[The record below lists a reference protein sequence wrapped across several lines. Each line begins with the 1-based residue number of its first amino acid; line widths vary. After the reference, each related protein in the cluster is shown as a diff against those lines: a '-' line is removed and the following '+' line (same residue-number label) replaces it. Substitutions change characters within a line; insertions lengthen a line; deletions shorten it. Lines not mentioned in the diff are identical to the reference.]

1 MIRRDLTAM
10 ARRALS
16 RPVQIAIEHE
26 VISQTKTWLDYGCG
40 RGFDV
45 DALTNL
51 GWKVKGWDP
60 VHRKSTKK
68 TPAKVVSLVYVVN
81 VIEREDERVQ
91 VLLDAW
97 KLAKECL
104 VVAARLDHERDE
116 AHVRPFADGWLT
128 SKGTFQRFFE
138 QSDLRNWIEIQ
149 LRSEAV
155 VAAPGVFYVFKKTAD
170 LEEFKARRYRIRI
183 PAPWIR
189 DSDKKFK
196 EHADLLEPLIEFVAS
211 HGRVPKDEEF
221 ESQEELKKTFGSIRQ
236 AFRIVQNVTDRE
248 EWIKIADRRRIDVLV
263 HLALRQFDGDYMMK
277 DLPKSSQYDVR
288 TFFQSFKKANLLASK
303 LLFSAGSLDAIQLAC
318 RSSSVGKLTPS
329 ALYIHK
335 EALHLVPA
343 LLRVYEACARRIVGE
358 IEEANLVKLHRDA
371 KMVSYLSYPDF
382 WENPH
387 PPLASSFSVNLVE
400 QKFDFRKY
408 SNRKNR
414 PILHRKETFISPS
427 HPHYDKFSN
436 LSIEEEN
443 VGLFQNPELI
453 GHEEAWRKI
462 MADKGLIITNHQI
475 FGNQN

>member
-26 VISQTKTWLDYGCG
+26 IISETETWLDYGCG

-51 GWKVKGWDP
+51 GWKVTGWDP

-68 TPAKVVSLVYVVN
+68 TPAKIVSLVYVVN
-81 VIEREDERVQ
+81 VIEREDERRQ

-97 KLAKECL
+97 KLTKKCL
-104 VVAARLDHERDE
+104 IIAARLDHERDE

-128 SKGTFQRFFE
+128 SRGTFQRFFE

-149 LRSEAV
+149 LRHEAV
-155 VAAPGVFYVFKKTAD
+155 VAAPGVFYVFKKTVD

-183 PAPWIR
+183 PAPWTR

-196 EHADLLEPLIEFVAS
+196 EHADLLEPLIDFVAA
-211 HGRVPKDEEF
+211 HGRIPKDEEL
-221 ESQEELKKTFGSIRQ
+221 ENQEILKNTFGSIKQ

-248 EWIKIADRRRIDVLV
+248 EWIKIADRCRIDLLV

-288 TFFQSFKKANLLASK
+288 TFFQSFKKGNLLASK

-427 HPHYDKFSN
+427 HPNYDKFSR
-436 LSIEEEN
+436 LSIAEESA
-443 VGLFQNPELI
+443 GLFRDPKLI
-453 GHEEAWRKI
+453 GHEEAWQTI
-462 MADKGLIITNHQI
+462 MNEKGLKITNHLIAIDQP
-475 FGNQN
+475 

>member
-26 VISQTKTWLDYGCG
+26 VISRTKTWLDYGCG

-68 TPAKVVSLVYVVN
+68 TPATIVSLVYVVN
-81 VIEREDERVQ
+81 VIEREEERRQ

-97 KLAKECL
+97 KLTKKCL
-104 VVAARLDHERDE
+104 VIAARLDHERDE

-149 LRSEAV
+149 LRHEAV
-155 VAAPGVFYVFKKTAD
+155 VAAPGVFYIFKKTAD

-183 PAPWIR
+183 PAPWAR

-196 EHADLLEPLIEFVAS
+196 EHADLLEPLIEFVAAR
-211 HGRVPKDEEF
+211 GRIPKDEEL
-221 ESQEELKKTFGSIRQ
+221 ENQETLKKTFGSIKQ

-248 EWIKIADRRRIDVLV
+248 EWIKIADRRRIDLLV

-387 PPLASSFSVNLVE
+387 PPLASSFSVDLIE

-427 HPHYDKFSN
+427 HPNYDKFSR
-436 LSIEEEN
+436 LSIAEESA
-443 VGLFQNPELI
+443 GLFQNPNLI
-453 GHEEAWRKI
+453 GHEEAWQKTMNEKRLK
-462 MADKGLIITNHQI
+462 ITNHLIAIDQP
-475 FGNQN
+475 

>member
-97 KLAKECL
+97 KLTKECL

-196 EHADLLEPLIEFVAS
+196 EHADLLEPLIDFVAS

-221 ESQEELKKTFGSIRQ
+221 ESQEELKKTFGSIKQ

-248 EWIKIADRRRIDVLV
+248 EWIKIADRRRIDLLV

-414 PILHRKETFISPS
+414 PILHRKETFIAPS
-427 HPHYDKFSN
+427 HPHYDKFRLLTLN
-436 LSIEEEN
+436 EEQA
-443 VGLFQNPELI
+443 GLYKDTSVIGTEEQWSELLK
-453 GHEEAWRKI
+453 RK
-462 MADKGLIITNHQI
+462 GYSC
-475 FGNQN
+475 

>member
-16 RPVQIAIEHE
+16 RPIQIAIEHD
-26 VISQTKTWLDYGCG
+26 VISKNETWLDYGCG

-45 DALTNL
+45 DSLASL
-51 GWKVKGWDP
+51 GWKAKGWDP
-60 VHRKSTKK
+60 IHRKTIKK
-68 TPAKVVSLVYVVN
+68 TAATVVSLVYVVN
-81 VIEREDERVQ
+81 VIEREEERKQ

-97 KLAKECL
+97 KLAKKCL
-104 VVAARLDHERDE
+104 VIAARLDHERDE

-138 QSDLRNWIEIQ
+138 QSELRNWVEIQ
-149 LRSEAV
+149 LRHEAV
-155 VAAPGVFYVFKKTAD
+155 VAAPGVFYIFKKTAD

-183 PAPWIR
+183 PAPWTR
-189 DSDKKFK
+189 DSDQKFK
-196 EHADLLEPLIEFVAS
+196 EHANLLAPLIEFVAA
-211 HGRVPKDEEF
+211 HGRIPKDEEL
-221 ESQEELKKTFGSIRQ
+221 ENQEMLKKTFGSIKQ

-248 EWIKIADRRRIDVLV
+248 EWIKIADRRRIDLLV

-387 PPLASSFSVNLVE
+387 PPLASSFSVDLIKQN
-400 QKFDFRKY
+400 FDFRKY

-427 HPHYDKFSN
+427 HPHHEKFLN
-436 LSIEEEN
+436 LSIAEQAA
-443 VGLFQNPELI
+443 GLFQSSELI
-453 GHEEAWRKI
+453 GHEEAWHKI
-462 MADKGLIITNHQI
+462 LNEKGVKITNHLI
-475 FGNQN
+475 SWNQT